1 MARYIL
7 QKAGQMLIT
16 LLLIVFIVFIMFE
29 LIPGNPARIMLGMNA
44 SQEQITAL
52 ELELG
57 INEPLPLKI
66 KNYFAGLIQGD
77 LGRSIRF
84 DKPVGELIGAAAP
97 TTFSLAIYAF
107 ILIIVLSVPLA
118 LLAARKQG
126 SFFDN
131 SIRFVTETTL
141 AIPPFFM
148 AIILMLIFRTTQL
161 GLSSGQGNLASPG
174 FLRQFLMPALAIA
187 LSRVAMAMEFLRD
200 AIIEQK
206 RMFYTRA
213 AVGKGA
219 TKSRILFFHIFR
231 NSLVPFVTVL
241 GLILAEVFGG
251 SIIIEQVFLLPG
263 LGRLLVT
270 AVEAR
275 DFPLTQGIIIL
286 IAIVVI
292 VVNFLV
298 DLINQFIDPR
308 IRLSDV
314 KSEKSNLWTQ
324 LSYKLKFRKDIKR

>member
-1 MARYIL
+1 MAQYIL
-7 QKAGQMLIT
+7 KKTGQMLIT
-16 LLLIVFIVFIMFE
+16 LLLIILIVFIMFE

-44 SQEQITAL
+44 SQEQVAAL

-57 INEPLPLKI
+57 IREPLPLKI
-66 KNYFAGLIQGD
+66 KNYFVGLMQGD

-84 DKPVGELIGAAAP
+84 DKPVGELISEAAP
-97 TTFSLAIYAF
+97 VTFSLAIYAF
-107 ILIIVLSVPLA
+107 ILIVALAVPLA

-126 SFFDN
+126 SFLDN

-141 AIPPFFM
+141 AIPPFFL

-174 FLRQFLMPALAIA
+174 FLRKFLMPSLAIA
-187 LSRVAMAMEFLRD
+187 LSRVAMALEFLRD

-206 RMFYTRA
+206 KMFYTRA

-219 TKSRILFFHIFR
+219 SKSRIMFFHIFR

-251 SIIIEQVFLLPG
+251 SIIVEQVFLLPG

-286 IAIVVI
+286 LAIVVI
-292 VVNFLV
+292 IVNFLV
-298 DLINQFIDPR
+298 DFINQFIDPR

-314 KSEKSNLWTQ
+314 KSGKTNLWLK
-324 LSYKLKFRKDIKR
+324 LSYKLKFRGDVER

>member
-1 MARYIL
+1 MTRYL
-7 QKAGQMLIT
+7 LKKAGQMLIT
-16 LLLIVFIVFIMFE
+16 LLLIVLIVFIMFE
-29 LIPGNPARIMLGMNA
+29 LIPGSPARIMLGMNA
-44 SQEQITAL
+44 SQEQVAAL
-52 ELELG
+52 ESELG
-57 INEPLPLKI
+57 IHEPLPLKI
-66 KNYFAGLIQGD
+66 NKYFVGLLQGD
-77 LGRSIRF
+77 LGHSIHF
-84 DKPVGELIGAAAP
+84 DKSVGELINEAAP
-97 TTFSLAIYAF
+97 VTFSLAMYAF
-107 ILIIVLSVPLA
+107 VLIIVLSVPLA

-126 SFFDN
+126 SFLDN

-161 GLSSGQGNLASPG
+161 GLSSGRGNLESLG
-174 FLRQFLMPALAIA
+174 FLRKFFMPALAIA
-187 LSRVAMAMEFLRD
+187 LSRVAMALEFLRD

-206 RMFYTRA
+206 KLFYTRA

-231 NSLVPFVTVL
+231 NSLVPYVTAL

-286 IAIVVI
+286 IATVVI
-292 VVNFLV
+292 IVNFLV
-298 DLINQFIDPR
+298 DFINQFIDPR
-308 IRLSDV
+308 LRSSDM
-314 KSEKSNLWTQ
+314 KSTKSNFWLK
-324 LSYKLKFRKDIKR
+324 LSYKLKFRGDVE

>member
-7 QKAGQMLIT
+7 KKAGQMLIT
-16 LLLIVFIVFIMFE
+16 LLLIILLVFIMFE

-44 SQEQITAL
+44 GKEQVAAL
-52 ELELG
+52 ESELG
-57 INEPLPLKI
+57 INDPLPLKI
-66 KNYFAGLIQGD
+66 KNYLVGLMQGD

-84 DKPVGELIGAAAP
+84 DKPVGELIGEAAP
-97 TTFSLAIYAF
+97 ITFSLAIYAF

-118 LLAARKQG
+118 LSAARKQG
-126 SFFDN
+126 SFLDN

-161 GLSSGQGNLASPG
+161 GLGAGRSNLTSPG
-174 FLRQFLMPALAIA
+174 FLRQFLMPALAVA
-187 LSRVAMAMEFLRD
+187 LSRVAMALEFLRD
-200 AIIEQK
+200 AIVEQK
-206 RMFYTRA
+206 KMFYTKTA
-213 AVGKGA
+213 IGKGVS
-219 TKSRILFFHIFR
+219 KSRIVFFHVLR

-308 IRLSDV
+308 LRSSDV
-314 KSEKSNLWTQ
+314 KSGKANFWLK
-324 LSYKLKFRKDIKR
+324 LSYKLKFRRDVK